1 MDIRWQLRY
10 NNFKKALNK
19 LAEVA
24 NKMQLDKL
32 TELEKEGFIQRF
44 EYTFELAWKTLQ
56 DLLKEKGYIDIAGP
70 NATLTQALTD
80 GYISDAEG
88 WRKMKKSRELTSHVY
103 DDETA
108 KIIANAIFTEYYN
121 LLASLAIILEKEINN
136 SQLNLFD
143 NE

>member
-1 MDIRWQLRY
+1 MDIRWQQRFDNY
-10 NNFKKALNK
+10 KKALSR

-24 NKMQLDKL
+24 NKPDLNKL
-32 TELEKEGFIQRF
+32 SELEKEGLIQRF

-56 DLLKEKGYIDIAGP
+56 DLLRDKGYLDIAGP

-80 GYISDAEG
+80 GYIIDADG

-108 KIIANAIFTEYYN
+108 NHIAIEIVEVYYH
-121 LLASLAIILEKEINN
+121 LLATLAIRLEKEIDN
-136 SQLNLFD
+136 SPLNLFKND
-143 NE
+143 

>member
-1 MDIRWQLRY
+1 MDIRWQLRFKS
-10 NNFKKALNK
+10 FKKALNK

-24 NKMQLDKL
+24 NKMQFDKL
-32 TELEKEGFIQRF
+32 TELEKEGLIQRF

-103 DDETA
+103 NDETA
-108 KIIANAIFTEYYN
+108 KIIANDIFTEYYQ
-121 LLASLAIILEKEINN
+121 LLASLAIILEKEINDP
-136 SQLNLFD
+136 QLNLFD